1 MAYYQSTFLGYPA
14 LSGGNYVYVA
24 SAGLSSVVFKAQ
36 PAETLGSTAT
46 EVATGIY
53 QWQVPDLSAPYKL
66 YVNGNVVSNWGGSTG
81 RFVVSNDMATI
92 TYVEDAIAR
101 RVDRAGD
108 TLLGPYWLTYS
119 PTGAGM
125 DVISMTGSNVSASSV
140 PTKGYVDLRTAAA
153 TSIPY
158 YLPLSGG
165 TLNGTVTFNSGIWNY
180 VATKINGQAA
190 TADLNKIT
198 VSGLTSNYR
207 GVHVKSNMS
216 LGVNGDFLSVYYTDT
231 NPDPWT
237 PFRVGADP
245 STELPYIVLDGSIS
259 SNQFTTTT
267 PTENAIF
274 DATTDYYGTD
284 SRKMLSKPDKWI
296 EIKET
301 GGVSYLVPAY
311 LKP

>member
-24 SAGLSSVVFKAQ
+24 SAGLTSVVFKAQ
-36 PAETLGSTAT
+36 PAEILSSTAT

-53 QWQVPDLSAPYKL
+53 QWLVPDLSAPYKL

-92 TYVEDAIAR
+92 NYVEDAIAR

-108 TLLGPYWLTYS
+108 TLLGPYYLTYS

-125 DVISMTGSNVSASSV
+125 DVIAMTGSNVSASAV
-140 PTKGYVDLRTAAA
+140 PTKGYVDLMMASA

-165 TLNGTVTFNSGIWNY
+165 TLNGTVTFNSGIWNF

-190 TADLNKIT
+190 SADFNKIT

-207 GVHVKSNMS
+207 GVHVKTNMS
-216 LGVNGDFLSVYYTDT
+216 LGVNSDFLSVSYTDT
-231 NPDPWT
+231 NPDTWT
-237 PFRVGADP
+237 PLRVGADP
-245 STELPYIVLDGSIS
+245 ASELPYVVIDASLST
-259 SNQFTTTT
+259 NQFTTNAASNTT
-267 PTENAIF
+267 ILSPASN
-274 DATTDYYGTD
+274 YYGA
-284 SRKMLSKPDKWI
+284 SSSSYLAVPHKWI

-301 GGVSYLVPAY
+301 GGVSYLIPAF

>member
-14 LSGGNYVYVA
+14 LSGGNHVYVA
-24 SAGLSSVVFKAQ
+24 SAGLTSVVFKAQ
-36 PAETLGSTAT
+36 PAETLSSTAT

-53 QWQVPDLSAPYKL
+53 QWLVPDLSAPYKL
-66 YVNGNVVSNWGGSTG
+66 YVNGNIVSNWGGSTG
-81 RFVVSNDMATI
+81 KFIVSNDMATI
-92 TYVEDAIAR
+92 NYVEDAIAR

-125 DVISMTGSNVSASSV
+125 DVIAMTGSNISSSAVAS
-140 PTKGYVDLRTAAA
+140 KGYVDLRTAAA

-165 TLNGTVTFNSGIWNY
+165 TLNGTVTFNSSIWNY

-190 TADLNKIT
+190 TADFNKVT
-198 VSGLTSNYR
+198 VSGATANSR
-207 GVHVKSNMS
+207 GFHVKSN
-216 LGVNGDFLSVYYTDT
+216 LGVVTAGDFLSVFYTDT
-231 NPDPWT
+231 NPDSWT

-245 STELPYIVLDGSIS
+245 SSEQPYIVLDASIS

-267 PTENAIF
+267 PASNLAIPQTAYIGASGNALL
-274 DATTDYYGTD
+274 AQPAKWLEVKD
-284 SRKMLSKPDKWI
+284 SS
-296 EIKET
+296 
-301 GGVSYLVPAY
+301 GGSYLIPAY
-311 LKP
+311 PKP

>member
-1 MAYYQSTFLGYPA
+1 MAYYKTTFIGKTITI
-14 LSGGNYVYVA
+14 SGETAYVA
-24 SAGLSSVVFKAQ
+24 SAGLTSVVFKAQ
-36 PAETLGSTAT
+36 PAETLSSTAT
-46 EVATGIY
+46 EVAPGMY
-53 QWQVPDLSAPYKL
+53 QWLVPDLSAPYKL
-66 YVNGNVVSNWGGSTG
+66 YVNGNVNTIWGGSTG
-81 RFVVSNDMATI
+81 KYITTNDLATI
-92 TYVEDAIAR
+92 IYVEDAIAR

-108 TLLGPYWLTYS
+108 TLLGPYYLTYS
-119 PTGAGM
+119 PTGVGM
-125 DVISMTGSNVSASSV
+125 DVIAMTGSNVSASAV
-140 PTKGYVDLRTAAA
+140 PTKGYVDLMMASA

-165 TLNGTVTFNSGIWNY
+165 TLNGNVTFNASVWNY

-245 STELPYIVLDGSIS
+245 STELPYIVIDGSIS
-259 SNQFTTTT
+259 SNQFTTNGSATAT
-267 PTENAIF
+267 ILAPATE
-274 DATTDYYGTD
+274 YYGT
-284 SRKMLSKPDKWI
+284 SSTRYLGTPTKWL
-296 EIKET
+296 EIKES
-301 GGVSYLVPAY
+301 GGVSYLIPAY